1 MKKQLLI
8 LTLIISST
16 LLFALGKGDGIK
28 KNASR
33 DEGEGYYVAV
43 KTDSEEAR
51 VKFLY
56 KDLFVSIGELQNIF
70 QFSNSNKKFEKFRAL
85 NIDLKS
91 DKDYRYTFH
100 KRFYSE
106 IIGYNYSRIDS
117 LVEFFRGRASD
128 KGWTEEELAG
138 HVVEF
143 VQNIEYERPMNIVKD
158 RRRAENHYDFFTP
171 NQLLFN
177 RKGECESKSLLLALL
192 LNRLEYET
200 VILWSDRFK
209 HVMVGLQLDSE
220 GTTYSFEN
228 KEYIFVEATAPQE
241 IGELSAKWSDIAEWR
256 AVPLG
261 L

>member
-8 LTLIISST
+8 LTLILSSS

-28 KNASR
+28 KNATR

-43 KTDSEEAR
+43 KTGSEEGR
-51 VKFLY
+51 VKMLY
-56 KDLFVSIGELQNIF
+56 DDLFVSVGELQNIF
-70 QFSNSNKKFEKFRAL
+70 QFSNSSKKFEKFRAL
-85 NIDLKS
+85 NIDRKS

-100 KRFYSE
+100 KRFYAE

-117 LVEFFRGRASD
+117 LVEFFRGRANE
-128 KGWTEEELAG
+128 KGWTEEELAS

-158 RRRAENHYDFFTP
+158 KRRAENHYDFFTP

-192 LNRLEYET
+192 LNRLDYET
-200 VILWSDRFK
+200 VILWSDKFK
-209 HVMVGLQLDSE
+209 HVMVGLESSVK
-220 GTTYSFEN
+220 GTSYSFE
-228 KEYIFVEATAPQE
+228 ERDYIFVEATAPQE
-241 IGELSAKWSDIAEWR
+241 IGKLSEEWSDIAEWR